1 MGKDQKLNNFHPN
14 VTIRSIIVGLAI
26 IPINAVW
33 LILMEEF
40 RYSGHPTTSSLFFNV
55 VFWLFLLILLNL
67 ILKRFS
73 AKIALKQGEL
83 ITIYIMLSISSSIS
97 GHDALIS
104 LPSVLGHAFW
114 FATPENEW
122 KELYW
127 QYIPR
132 WLAVDDISV
141 LRDYYQG
148 ESSFYNLNYIKKW
161 LAPLGWWSVFY
172 FTILYVMLCI
182 NVIFRKQ
189 WTESEKLSYPII
201 QLPLEMARERQGN
214 LFHNRLLWIGFSIA
228 SAIDLTNGLHY
239 IFPSFPEII
248 VKQFDISY
256 LFTEKP
262 WNAIGWTPIS
272 FYPFAIGLCFFAP
285 LDLLFSTWVF
295 YLLGKVQRI
304 FGAVMGVHVGQ
315 GFPYYDQQ
323 VFGAA
328 MGIFAMV
335 LWTSKKHL
343 VQVLKNGMGMSVIDD
358 SKEPIRYRSA
368 ILGIIIGMTI
378 ILLFCMKAGMSLWVV
393 PIYFFIYYVLW
404 TTITRIR
411 AQLGPPVH
419 DFWSYTS
426 GQTFGHPD
434 MMMVSFFGTR
444 RLGSGN
450 LTIFSFFWWFNK
462 GFRGH
467 PAPHQLE
474 AFKLS
479 EQSNMET
486 RRTFIAIIL
495 ATIVGIISCL
505 WTILHYSYKFSAPG
519 VHYYGG
525 VYFDSYLSRWLTH
538 PESTDY
544 TTILAM
550 LAGLLFTVFLA
561 VMRMR
566 FIGWQLH
573 PVGYALSGSWTMNLV
588 WFVFFITW
596 ILKFSILKYGG
607 LKAYRQFTP
616 FFLGLILGE
625 FTIGSIWTI
634 IGIFLNIPTYAFWY

>member
-1 MGKDQKLNNFHPN
+1 MKPASN
-14 VTIRSIIVGLAI
+14 VTLRAIIIGSFI

-40 RYSGHPTTSSLFFNV
+40 RYSGHPTTASLFFNV
-55 VFWLFLLILLNL
+55 VFWLFLLILLNIVL
-67 ILKRFS
+67 RRFS
-73 AKIALKQGEL
+73 AKLVLKQGEL
-83 ITIYIMLSISSSIS
+83 ITIYIMLAIASSIS
-97 GHDALIS
+97 GHDALTS

-127 QYIPR
+127 QYLPR

-141 LRDYYQG
+141 LSGYYQG
-148 ESSFYNLNYIKKW
+148 ESSLYNYHYIKKW
-161 LAPLGWWSVFY
+161 LAPIGWWSIFY
-172 FTILYVMLCI
+172 FTVLYVMLCI

-201 QLPLEMARERQGN
+201 QLPLEMAKEKQSN
-214 LFHNRLLWIGFSIA
+214 LFRNRLLWIGFVIA
-228 SAIDLTNGLHY
+228 GIIDLTNGLHY
-239 IFPSFPEII
+239 IIPSFPQIR

-262 WNAIGWTPIS
+262 FNAIGWTPIS

-285 LDLLFSTWVF
+285 LDLLFSTWIF

-304 FGAVMGVHVGQ
+304 LGSLLGVHVGQ

-335 LWTSKKHL
+335 LWTSRNHIIH
-343 VQVLKNGMGMSVIDD
+343 VIKNGLGMSVIDD

-368 ILGIIIGMTI
+368 LLGIIVGMTV
-378 ILLFCMKAGMSLWVV
+378 ILLFCMKAGMSAWVV

-434 MMMVSFFGTR
+434 MMLISFFGTR

-450 LTIFSFFWWFNK
+450 LTMFSFFWWFNK

-479 EQSNMET
+479 EQSNMENN
-486 RRTFIAIIL
+486 RTFIAIIL
-495 ATIVGIISCL
+495 ATIIGIISCL
-505 WTILHYSYKFSAPG
+505 WTILHYSYKFSAPN

-525 VYFDSYLSRWLTH
+525 IYFDSYLSRWLTH
-538 PESTDY
+538 PEPTDY
-544 TTILAM
+544 TAIMGM
-550 LAGLLFTVFLA
+550 LAGLCFTIFLA

-573 PVGYALSGSWTMNLV
+573 PVGYVLSGSWTMNLV
-588 WFVFFITW
+588 WFVFFISW
-596 ILKFSILKYGG
+596 VLKFSILKYGG
-607 LKAYRQFTP
+607 LKAYRRFTP
-616 FFLGLILGE
+616 LFLGLILGE
-625 FTIGSIWTI
+625 FTVGSIWTI
-634 IGIFLNIPTYAFWY
+634 IGIVFDIPTYAFWY